1 VPPEGNHGKDGQ
13 CGYISWHRDKP
24 PADGWPLPNYRMI
37 KAFLN
42 VRDVPENGGETA
54 VVPGSFRLQSG
65 PAQTLDGNFTAS
77 TADRAAGGLSGQ
89 LSHAAMPN
97 HVGFS
102 VPAGWVGLFDSSS
115 WHTSM
120 PNTSGSERQTCT
132 FSYRSSECY
141 SPHSR
146 LPTWGGA
153 RAGLS
158 EEQLRAAAERGCVLR
173 ALKSPEAWLCQ
184 RVIMPHLAVTSTSHA
199 GKLRAGHC
207 RSQGAECWV
216 CQTYFRGKQ
225 MKAPM
230 ARGSILWAE
239 CVQRRKKG
247 EAGMAKKWLPPQLS
261 LSHNT
266 VCIRTVDGVSLSPA
280 PAVALQRACSPTQTK
295 GE

>member
-1 VPPEGNHGKDGQ
+1 VGCCGAWVRPPRTQKPRGMVVSARDNAAS
-13 CGYISWHRDKP
+13 CGYK
-24 PADGWPLPNYRMI
+24 Y
-37 KAFLN
+37 
-42 VRDVPENGGETA
+42 
-54 VVPGSFRLQSG
+54 
-65 PAQTLDGNFTAS
+65 
-77 TADRAAGGLSGQ
+77 
-89 LSHAAMPN
+89 
-97 HVGFS
+97 FS
-102 VPAGWVGLFDSSS
+102 
-115 WHTSM
+115 
-120 PNTSGSERQTCT
+120 R
-132 FSYRSSECY
+132 
-141 SPHSR
+141 
-146 LPTWGGA
+146 
-153 RAGLS
+153 
-158 EEQLRAAAERGCVLR
+158 
-173 ALKSPEAWLCQ
+173 
-184 RVIMPHLAVTSTSHA
+184 

-216 CQTYFRGKQ
+216 CQTDFRGKQ